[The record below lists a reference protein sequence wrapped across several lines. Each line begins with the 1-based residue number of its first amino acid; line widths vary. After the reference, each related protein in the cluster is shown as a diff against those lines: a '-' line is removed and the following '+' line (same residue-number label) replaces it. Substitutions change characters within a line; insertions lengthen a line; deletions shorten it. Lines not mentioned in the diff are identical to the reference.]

1 MILLSKMHILG
12 IEVTLHLY
20 SVHSLK
26 EKRRILRSILDHTRH
41 RYKVSNAEV
50 TYLDNLSRA
59 GLGFAL
65 VTNDLTTAEKILQ
78 KVVNHI
84 DQQAEVEIIEVEWLE
99 I

>member
-1 MILLSKMHILG
+1 MLG